1 MYSVQS
7 MFASATLKLTV
18 WYLSGVMLL
27 SLGFSLLVYN
37 LSLGEFSARLSVIET
52 RLKENNVQISHG
64 FDFNLVRQRQLQEAQ
79 RNLVTMLI
87 YINMIILGIGGAGS
101 YVWAR
106 RTLYPI
112 EEAHEAQARFT
123 SDASHE
129 LRTPLA
135 VIQAETESVLRDKT
149 ATKATYRET
158 LESNLEEVQRLVTLS
173 NLLLKLAR
181 LDTDSLTWQSV
192 NLADAAQQ
200 AVQSF
205 SVRQQKRIAITTRH
219 KPLVSHANPES
230 LTELFVIL
238 LDNALKYSTPNT
250 PITVRLYKEKGR
262 ACCSV
267 TNQGEGIQKEDIN
280 CIFRRFYQADT
291 ARNKAANSGYGLG
304 LSLAKKIVELHHGD
318 IVVKSTKSGT
328 TTFTVKLP

>member
-1 MYSVQS
+1 MYSVRS

-52 RLKENNVQISHG
+52 RLKESNIQISHG
-64 FDFNLVRQRQLQEAQ
+64 FDFNIVRQRQLQEAR
-79 RNLVTMLI
+79 RNLITMLL
-87 YINMIILGIGGAGS
+87 YVNLIILGIGGVGS

-106 RTLYPI
+106 RTLQPI
-112 EEAHEAQARFT
+112 EEAHEAQTRFT

-135 VIQAETESVLRDKT
+135 VMQAETESVLRDKT
-149 ATKATYRET
+149 ATKAIYRET
-158 LESNLEEVQRLVTLS
+158 LESNLEEVQRLATLS

-192 NLADAAQQ
+192 SVAVAAQR

-205 SVRQQKRIAITTRH
+205 SAQQQKRITITARR
-219 KPLVSHANPES
+219 KLFVPHANPES

-238 LDNALKYSTPNT
+238 LDNALKYSTPHT
-250 PITVRLYKEKGR
+250 PIIVRLYKEKGR

-267 TNQGEGIQKEDIN
+267 TNQGKGISQEEIDY
-280 CIFRRFYQADT
+280 IFSRFYQADT
-291 ARNKAANSGYGLG
+291 ARNKAVNSGYGLG
-304 LSLAKKIVELHHGD
+304 LSLAKKIVELHRGD
-318 IVVKSTKSGT
+318 IAVKSAKNGN